1 MLRRFGDLYAWLF
14 GWPALSRAH
23 KAMFYFSARALGLYN
38 YASPRITGEHR
49 AITLGVAGKDAP
61 VVFDVGANEGDWTAE
76 VIAIRPL
83 ARVHAFEPQ
92 ARLAARIATAH
103 PQAKVNN
110 MGLGDA
116 PGTLE
121 LADYSEHTGS
131 QHASFLKG
139 VIDGIHQGTPRYTA
153 VVVGTI
159 DAYCDEHGIDHI
171 DLLKVDV
178 EGFEIKVFH
187 GARRML
193 SERRVN
199 VIQFEFNEM
208 NLVGRTFLDDFFASL
223 SPTHDLHRLLP
234 HGLLRLHPR
243 SHWPN
248 EQFVYQNIIALRR
261 P

>member
-1 MLRRFGDLYAWLF
+1 MLRRFGDIYAWLF
-14 GWPALSRAH
+14 GWAALNRVH
-23 KAMFYFSARALGLYN
+23 KALFYFSGRALGLYN
-38 YASPRITGEHR
+38 YTSPRITGER
-49 AITLGVAGKDAP
+49 YAITLGIAGKDAP

-76 VIAIRPL
+76 VIAIRPN
-83 ARVHAFEPQ
+83 ARIHAFEPQ
-92 ARLAARIATAH
+92 ARLADSIAAAY

-116 PGTLE
+116 PGRLE
-121 LADYSEHTGS
+121 LADYAEHAGS

-139 VIDGIHQGTPRYTA
+139 VIDGIHHGTARYTA
-153 VVVGTI
+153 VTVGTV
-159 DAYCDEHGIDHI
+159 DAYCEENGIDYI

-178 EGFEIKVFH
+178 EGFELKVFQ

-208 NLVGRTFLDDFFASL
+208 NVVGRTFLDDFFTSL
-223 SPTHDLHRLLP
+223 SATHDLYRLLP

-243 SHWPN
+243 SHWAN
-248 EQFVYQNIIALRR
+248 EQFVFQNIIALRR